1 MTLYALLAAFALG
14 ASMPADAAPA
24 SATADAPERTAQ
36 QRLALDIFRELVEID
51 TVTATGDTAAAAD
64 AMAARLLAAG
74 FPPADVQVFKP
85 APRKGNLVARLRGS
99 GARRPVMLL
108 AHLDVVEARREDW
121 SVDPFRLTER
131 DGWFYGR
138 GTTDDK
144 FMAAAFVANLIRY
157 RQEGY
162 RPARDLVVVLETDE
176 ETDARFGLRW
186 LLEHQRAAIDAEF
199 ALNEGGD
206 IGLKDG
212 RPLRAT
218 VQTSE
223 KVYQSFR
230 LEVTHPG
237 GHSALPTRDN
247 AIYRLADGLARLARF
262 EFPLALD
269 DTTRGFFARQAAF
282 EAGPVAEDMRAVAT
296 RPPDEAAA
304 RRLSATPAYNAQLR
318 TTCVATRLDAG
329 HADNALPQTAGATV
343 NCRILP
349 GQPVDTVRQA
359 LVQVLD
365 DARIAVTPLAAAVE
379 SPPSPLDERV
389 MQPIERLVAEFWPG
403 IPVVPVMS
411 AGATDGRYL
420 RNAGIATY
428 GHSGLALDLV
438 DVRAHGRDE
447 RVSVGSF
454 FEGCEYLYRL
464 VKALSSDAP

>member
-1 MTLYALLAAFALG
+1 MKLGPLLAFLAL
-14 ASMPADAAPA
+14 AVSLPAAAAPADAAP
-24 SATADAPERTAQ
+24 ERPPHE
-36 QRLALDIFRELVEID
+36 RLALDIFRELIEID
-51 TVTATGDTAAAAD
+51 TVTDTGDTAAAAD

-85 APRKGNLVARLRGS
+85 APRKGNVVARLRGS
-99 GARRPVMLL
+99 GARRPMMLL

-157 RQEGY
+157 RQEGF
-162 RPARDLVVVLETDE
+162 RPTRDLVVVLETDE
-176 ETDARFGLRW
+176 ETDARFGIRW

-199 ALNEGGD
+199 ALNEGAG

-223 KVYQSFR
+223 KVYQSYR

-247 AIYRLADGLARLARF
+247 AIYRLADGLARMARF

-269 DTTRGFFARQAAF
+269 DTTRAFFARQAAS
-282 EAGPVAEDMRAVAT
+282 EQGQVAEDMRAVAA
-296 RPPDEAAA
+296 RPPDAAA
-304 RRLSATPAYNAQLR
+304 AQRLSATPVYNAQLR

-329 HADNALPQTAGATV
+329 HADNALPQAARATV

-349 GQPVDTVRQA
+349 GQPADAVRQT
-359 LVQVLD
+359 LVRVLD
-365 DARIAVTPLAAAVE
+365 DAQIAVTPLAPAVE

-389 MQPIERLVAEFWPG
+389 MRPIERLVAEFWPG
-403 IPVVPVMS
+403 IPVIPVMS
-411 AGATDGRYL
+411 AGATDARYL

-428 GHSGLALDLV
+428 GHSGLALDLI
-438 DVRAHGRDE
+438 DVRAHGKDE
-447 RVSVGSF
+447 RVPVRSF
-454 FEGCEYLYRL
+454 FDGCEYLYRL